1 MSTVS
6 YLCEFEGIFAEVL
19 NVGDSRASNATKHE
33 DASDQG
39 VIGRSETLSR
49 LEDVTLG
56 DAAFK
61 LVDIR

>member
-1 MSTVS
+1 M
-6 YLCEFEGIFAEVL
+6 
-19 NVGDSRASNATKHE
+19 GDSRASNAAKHE